1 MFCNLT
7 LHIQVQGSVA
17 CKSCDCNN
25 DSRPQSIPHLQGL
38 FPHCVLLL
46 LSFQH
51 IWHNPL
57 LLRRFPDGIAFYP
70 TKTQYVDYFATR
82 AASDYPNGN
91 NPGNFGCNETD
102 VLGTQGLCGQ
112 AGPQSPLPHWS
123 TTDSSA
129 AAQQALDA
137 AFVLGSGLDARVGGC
152 FNLIGAADN
161 RVLPCY
167 CYYSAEKMNRTTSCD
182 WLNAAWYKTELGQV
196 RCRVAHEGGPRLLPK
211 RTEM

>member
-1 MFCNLT
+1 MT
-7 LHIQVQGSVA
+7 LVR
-17 CKSCDCNN
+17 N
-25 DSRPQSIPHLQGL
+25 L
-38 FPHCVLLL
+38 FPIFKAFFLIAY
-46 LSFQH
+46 SFFFVFS
-51 IWHNPL
+51 IFGITL
-57 LLRRFPDGIAFYP
+57 FSYAASPDGIAFYP

-82 AASDYPNGN
+82 AASEYPNGN

-129 AAQQALDA
+129 AAAQALDA
-137 AFVLGSGLDARVGGC
+137 AFIVGSGLDARVGGC
-152 FNLIGAADN
+152 FNLIGAADT

-196 RCRVAHEGGPRLLPK
+196 RCRVAREGGSRSLPK
-211 RTEM
+211 RTEI